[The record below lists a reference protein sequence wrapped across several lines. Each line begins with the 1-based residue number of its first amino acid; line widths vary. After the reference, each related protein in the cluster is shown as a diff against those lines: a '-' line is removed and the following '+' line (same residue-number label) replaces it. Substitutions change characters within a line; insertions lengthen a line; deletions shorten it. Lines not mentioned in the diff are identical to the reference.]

1 MSSLWVSFGELVAQ
15 GKDNL
20 TFIGVS
26 AAIIAILFAVAILV
40 EKVILKQP
48 AKSIKNAR
56 YMAICGLMS
65 ALSAILMMFEIPL
78 FFAPSFY
85 EIDFGEVPALIG
97 AFSLGPVAGVTIELC
112 KILLKLL
119 IKGTTTA
126 FVGDLSNF
134 MLGCMLVVPASV
146 IYHLHK
152 SKKSALAG
160 LAVGTVV
167 MTIVGSVF
175 NAVYLLPKFSQLY
188 GIPLDGLV
196 AMGNEVN
203 SSINSVTTMVLF
215 AVVPFNL
222 LKGAL
227 VTLITMVL
235 YKRISPLLKTAGI
248 HKRVGCN
255 AK

>member
-1 MSSLWVSFGELVAQ
+1 MMSGLFVKLGELAEA

-26 AAIIAILFAVAILV
+26 VVIIAVLFAAAILA
-40 EKVILKQP
+40 EKFILKQP
-48 AKSIKNAR
+48 AGTVKSVR

-65 ALSAILMMFEIPL
+65 ALAVILMMFEIPL

-85 EIDFGEVPALIG
+85 EIDFSEVPVLIG
-97 AFSLGPVAGVTIELC
+97 AFSLGPVAGVIIELC

-146 IYHLHK
+146 IYHFHK
-152 SKKSALAG
+152 SKKSAVIG
-160 LAVGTVV
+160 LFTGTAV
-167 MTIVGSVF
+167 MTAVGSVF

-196 AMGNEVN
+196 AMGHEVN
-203 SSINSVTTMVLF
+203 AGINDVMTMVLF
-215 AVVPFNL
+215 AVVPFNI

-227 VTLITMVL
+227 VTVITMVL
-235 YKRISPLLKTAGI
+235 YKRISPLLKATGVRR
-248 HKRVGCN
+248 RVS
-255 AK
+255 A

>member
-1 MSSLWVSFGELVAQ
+1 MV
-15 GKDNL
+15 
-20 TFIGVS
+20 
-26 AAIIAILFAVAILV
+26 
-40 EKVILKQP
+40 
-48 AKSIKNAR
+48 
-56 YMAICGLMS
+56 
-65 ALSAILMMFEIPL
+65 
-78 FFAPSFY
+78 
-85 EIDFGEVPALIG
+85 
-97 AFSLGPVAGVTIELC
+97 
-112 KILLKLL
+112 
-119 IKGTTTA
+119 
-126 FVGDLSNF
+126 
-134 MLGCMLVVPASV
+134 
-146 IYHLHK
+146 
-152 SKKSALAG
+152 
-160 LAVGTVV
+160 
-167 MTIVGSVF
+167 TIVGSVF

>member
-1 MSSLWVSFGELVAQ
+1 MNGLFVKLGDLAEA

-26 AAIIAILFAVAILV
+26 VLIIAALFAVAILV
-40 EKVILKQP
+40 EKFVLKQP
-48 AKSIKNAR
+48 AKTVKSAR

-65 ALSAILMMFEIPL
+65 ALAVILMMFEIPL

-85 EIDFGEVPALIG
+85 EIDFSEVPVLIG
-97 AFSLGPVAGVTIELC
+97 AFSLGPVAGVIIELC

-146 IYHLHK
+146 IYHFHK
-152 SKKSALAG
+152 SKKSAMAG
-160 LAVGTVV
+160 LAAGTVI
-167 MTIVGSVF
+167 MTAVGSVF

-196 AMGNEVN
+196 AMGHEVN
-203 SSINSVTTMVLF
+203 AGINDVITMVLF

-222 LKGAL
+222 LKGGL

-235 YKRISPLLKTAGI
+235 YKRISPILKTASV
-248 HKRVGCN
+248 HRQVRCN
-255 AK
+255 VK